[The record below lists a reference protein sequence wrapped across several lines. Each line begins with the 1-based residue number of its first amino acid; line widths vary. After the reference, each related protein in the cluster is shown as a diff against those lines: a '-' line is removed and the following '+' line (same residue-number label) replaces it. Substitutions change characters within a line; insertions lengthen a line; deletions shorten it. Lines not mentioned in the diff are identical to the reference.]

1 MLKLLR
7 MEYVVNRRQ
16 MLITAAIFS
25 GYFLF
30 MAYKI
35 DSPRV
40 FLVTMSL
47 MIGLAMPFGIIG
59 RESKFKTASLVCSLP
74 VRRTTVVLA
83 KYAVGWIAMGFG
95 LALALLLAAWLPF
108 SKVSVAEILTLKSLS
123 VCLLV
128 VSILF
133 GLIFPFTLRFGL
145 VGIII
150 LLVSSQLLGVV
161 ALILAQLLGRGPDP
175 LRTVITGII
184 KGLRAMLYHEATPD
198 FLMLLAAAILA
209 INAASFFL
217 SKALYACRDL

>member
-16 MLITAAIFS
+16 MLIITAIFS

-30 MAYKI
+30 MASKI
-35 DSPRV
+35 NSPRV

-47 MIGLAMPFGIIG
+47 MIGLAMPFGSIG
-59 RESKFKTASLVCSLP
+59 REGRFKTASLVCSLP

-83 KYAVGWIAMGFG
+83 KYAAGWIAMGFG

-108 SKVSVAEILTLKSLS
+108 SKVSVAEILTLKSLLI
-123 VCLLV
+123 CLLL

-133 GLIFPFTLRFGL
+133 GLIFPFTIRFGL
-145 VGIII
+145 VGLIIF
-150 LLVSSQLLGVV
+150 LLSSQLLGVV
-161 ALILAQLLGRGPDP
+161 ALILAELLGRGSDP
-175 LRTVITGII
+175 LRKVLTAIL
-184 KGLRAMLYHEATPD
+184 KGLRTMLYHEATPD
-198 FLMLLAAAILA
+198 FLMLVAAAILA

-217 SKALYACRDL
+217 SKSLYARRDL